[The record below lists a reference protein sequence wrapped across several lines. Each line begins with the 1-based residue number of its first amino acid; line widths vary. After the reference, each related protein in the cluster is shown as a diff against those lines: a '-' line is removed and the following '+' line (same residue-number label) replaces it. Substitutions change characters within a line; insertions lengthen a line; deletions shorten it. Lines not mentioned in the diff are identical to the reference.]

1 MGEHRKARRYEVYL
15 PVQVCMS
22 KHRPL
27 EYYTGQLRDV
37 SRTGI
42 FFHSDVPIE
51 SGTGLE
57 LTFSL
62 RRASLPL
69 LLSHVAHG
77 PSFCDRAAV
86 NVPKPGSSLQR
97 SPAFPFSTR
106 ARSRIQNPP
115 RTMQHTIPIQFFSTS
130 KCVRPP
136 SDPSKTPRLSLARSR
151 TPRRFRSAY
160 PTARTQPRRAARTT
174 PSPSHPHGLP

>member
-1 MGEHRKARRYEVYL
+1 MPFPIDNFTTPVTAFIFNTTIADVPWLPSCIQFWGYIMGERRKARRYEVYL

-27 EYYTGQLRDV
+27 EYHTGQLRDV

-62 RRASLPL
+62 PAERERGTSVLVRASAKTLR
-69 LLSHVAHG
+69 STQI
-77 PSFCDRAAV
+77 
-86 NVPKPGSSLQR
+86 PGE
-97 SPAFPFSTR
+97 
-106 ARSRIQNPP
+106 
-115 RTMQHTIPIQFFSTS
+115 
-130 KCVRPP
+130 V
-136 SDPSKTPRLSLARSR
+136 
-151 TPRRFRSAY
+151 
-160 PTARTQPRRAARTT
+160 
-174 PSPSHPHGLP
+174 SPSLRRRGSH